1 MSFTAAAVGD
11 MVCDPTDPGV
21 GSATE
26 CKAKEVSD
34 IAVSLQPDVFF
45 GLGDYVYE
53 VPKADAYRDVYGPSW
68 GRLKDIT
75 VPALGN
81 QEYKVHKANTFRAY
95 FGDRAGPDLGYWST
109 EYGAWHIAVLNSNC
123 TVVVGG
129 CAKDSPQQKWLDA
142 DLAAHPDQCTVVLM
156 HHPRWSTGIAGP
168 DGRLAD
174 LFDTMVAHRADVLLS
189 GHEADYERFPLLNGD
204 GATDPQGTR
213 QFVVGTGGQVV
224 YNPGLGDAPWR
235 NKGHLVASE
244 FSEFDQHGVL
254 ELKMNPDS
262 YTWAFHALDGKILDS
277 GTTACHHGGA

>member
-1 MSFTAAAVGD
+1 M
-11 MVCDPTDPGV
+11 
-21 GSATE
+21 
-26 CKAKEVSD
+26 
-34 IAVSLQPDVFF
+34 
-45 GLGDYVYE
+45 
-53 VPKADAYRDVYGPSW
+53 
-68 GRLKDIT
+68 
-75 VPALGN
+75 
-81 QEYKVHKANTFRAY
+81 HKANTFRAY

-204 GATDPQGTR
+204 GATDPRAPGSSSWAPAARSCTTR
-213 QFVVGTGGQVV
+213 ARRCALAEQRPSRGQ
-224 YNPGLGDAPWR
+224 R
-235 NKGHLVASE
+235 
-244 FSEFDQHGVL
+244 VL
-254 ELKMNPDS
+254 RVRPARGAGAKMNPDS